1 MSFLRN
7 QKIGVKLM
15 LGVSVAFVL
24 TIAIIVTLA
33 TSQFSYFI
41 HNFSEQQVIKG
52 MEGLEAELGKLQ
64 KRCIGICKC
73 FGCSPGYNKR
83 LSRRKCKSFI

>member
-1 MSFLRN
+1 MNEFLRN

-64 KRCIGICKC
+64 KDALNVQMFWLLTRI
-73 FGCSPGYNKR
+73 
-83 LSRRKCKSFI
+83 

>member
-52 MEGLEAELGKLQ
+52 MEGLEASLANCKKMHWNLQ
-64 KRCIGICKC
+64 MFWLLTRI
-73 FGCSPGYNKR
+73 
-83 LSRRKCKSFI
+83 